1 MSRHNFKENN
11 INMSQPTALW
21 HNKVQAEIKE
31 EEELCRDK
39 EFFYRKIAKEK
50 CEEDYHD
57 TLYYVATLSK
67 ANGSGTLLRQSLLR
81 HNIKG

>member
-21 HNKVQAEIKE
+21 HNKVQVEIKE

-39 EFFYRKIAKEK
+39 EFFYHKIAKEK

-57 TLYYVATLSK
+57 TLYSVATLSK